1 MQGEFSLKLDKI
13 HRFIASGYGWD
24 TEKGAVAHA
33 TAPLL
38 VFYLLFFRK
47 TGISMACGITYFS
60 RLRKLHTIPKIA
72 LHKNNVS

>member
-24 TEKGAVAHA
+24 TEKGAAAHA

-38 VFYLLFFRK
+38 VFFLSFSRK
-47 TGISMACGITYFS
+47 TGISMSCDITHYS
-60 RLRKLHTIPKIA
+60 LLRKRHTISKTT
-72 LHKNNVS
+72 LHKNNVP